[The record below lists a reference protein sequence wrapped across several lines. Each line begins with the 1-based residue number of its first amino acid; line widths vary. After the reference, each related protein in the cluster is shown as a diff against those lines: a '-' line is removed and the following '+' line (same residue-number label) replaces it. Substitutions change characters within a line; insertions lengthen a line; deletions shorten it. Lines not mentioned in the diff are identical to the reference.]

1 MVISLDNSDMLLMD
15 GDCGLCSN
23 VALFLYPR
31 LEKKS
36 SLKFLANNS
45 EEAKNIIYKL
55 SKKYQKADTVY
66 LVRNDR
72 TYIRSAA
79 GIRCLLYMK
88 IHYRILFPLFWL
100 VPLPFRDIVYV
111 LISRYRHQIFKRPNT
126 CIFPDLN

>member
-1 MVISLDNSDMLLMD
+1 MD

-45 EEAKNIIYKL
+45 EEAKTIIRTL

-66 LVRNDR
+66 LVRNGK

-88 IHYRILFPLFWL
+88 INYRILFPFFWL
-100 VPLPFRDIVYV
+100 VPLPLRDIVYAF
-111 LISRYRHQIFKRPNT
+111 ISRYRHQIFKRPNT

>member
-1 MVISLDNSDMLLMD
+1 MD

-45 EEAKNIIYKL
+45 EEAKTIIDTL

-66 LVRNDR
+66 LVRNGK

-88 IHYRILFPLFWL
+88 IHYRVLFPFFWL
-100 VPLPFRDIVYV
+100 VPLPLRDIVYAF
-111 LISRYRHQIFKRPNT
+111 ISKYRHHIFKTPNA

>member
-1 MVISLDNSDMLLMD
+1 MD

-31 LEKKS
+31 LKTKS

-45 EEAKNIIYKL
+45 EEAKTIIGTL
-55 SKKYQKADTVY
+55 SKKYQNADTVY
-66 LVRNDR
+66 LVRNGK

-88 IHYRILFPLFWL
+88 IHYRILFPFFWL
-100 VPLPFRDIVYV
+100 VPLPLRDIVYAF
-111 LISRYRHQIFKRPNT
+111 ISRYRHHIFKRPNA

>member
-1 MVISLDNSDMLLMD
+1 MD

-31 LEKKS
+31 LKKKS

-45 EEAKNIIYKL
+45 EEAKTIIRTL

-66 LVRNDR
+66 LVRNGK

-88 IHYRILFPLFWL
+88 IHYRILFPFFWL
-100 VPLPFRDIVYV
+100 VPLPLRDLS
-111 LISRYRHQIFKRPNT
+111 LIHI
-126 CIFPDLN
+126 